1 MFYTAW
7 WTLKLTRTK
16 KNCKLM
22 AWGTKSGVD
31 DLLQKLSNP
40 KTNRCLYVMST
51 RSINDQE
58 MAKLAAA
65 IASNTSLEELYLSGH
80 RLGPLGLQAFV
91 NCLAKNS
98 TLKHLSLGSNEF
110 GDKAVQ
116 ALCTG
121 LIRNAQ
127 SGLQC
132 WDLELKSLSKDGAAA
147 VAELLMT
154 NQSLTSV
161 SLSRNS
167 IGDQGVKELVKGL
180 RKNTQTGIKEL
191 RLTEVGISGLGLDHL
206 ATLVES
212 KSCSLS
218 TLQLS
223 FNAFENATSLFFDA
237 LAKNNSLTKLL
248 FMKCKLSDAH
258 VKALASALKQNTTL
272 IELDLSDNEL
282 TQSACASLA
291 HCLKDNKRLQ
301 ILRLNNNKCQ
311 DEGAVLLADVL
322 AAHNCT
328 LTYLDMGNNGLT
340 CVGMKPLLK
349 ARSLIQ
355 LHLFNNKL
363 GEGLHKL
370 LPALLANSTLKTFG
384 IGANQLHEALSV
396 IMFNALHSH
405 PSLKTLEM
413 GGNTLGKEGHEALEK
428 LKEANRSLDVAVDKN
443 AQNEGGTV

>member
-1 MFYTAW
+1 
-7 WTLKLTRTK
+7 
-16 KNCKLM
+16 M
-22 AWGTKSGVD
+22 AWGTKGGVD
-31 DLLQKLSNP
+31 DLLQKLTNP
-40 KTNRCLYVMST
+40 KTARCLYVMST
-51 RSINDQE
+51 RSISDDE

-65 IASNTSLEELYLSGH
+65 IANNTLLEELYLSGH
-80 RLGPLGLQAFV
+80 QLGPLGLQAFAD
-91 NCLAKNS
+91 CLAANS
-98 TLKHLSLGSNEF
+98 TLKHLSLGSNEL

-116 ALCTG
+116 TLCAGLTG
-121 LIRNAQ
+121 NAQ

-132 WDLELKSLSKDGAAA
+132 WDLELKSLGEDGAAA

-154 NQSLTSV
+154 NQTLTTV
-161 SLSRNS
+161 LLSRNT
-167 IGDQGVKELVKGL
+167 IGDQGIKDLVKGL
-180 RKNTQTGIKEL
+180 RENTQTGIKEL
-191 RLTEVGISGLGLDHL
+191 HLTEVGISGLGLDHL

-212 KSCSLS
+212 ESCSLS

-223 FNAFENATSLFFDA
+223 FNALENATSLFFDA
-237 LAKNNSLTKLL
+237 LATNKSLTKLQ

-258 VKALASALKQNTTL
+258 VKALASALKQNTSL
-272 IELDLSDNEL
+272 IEIDLSDNEL

-291 HCLKDNKRLQ
+291 YGLKDNKGLQ
-301 ILRLNNNKCQ
+301 IMRINNNKCQ

-322 AAHNCT
+322 ATNNST

-349 ARSLIQ
+349 AQSIIQ

-363 GEGLHKL
+363 GEGLNEL
-370 LPALLANSTLKTFG
+370 LPALLANSTLETFG

-396 IMFNALHSH
+396 TMFHALHSH

-413 GGNTLGKEGHEALEK
+413 GGNTLGKEGHEALDK

-443 AQNEGGTV
+443 AQNENGTV